1 MQHTRP
7 CAPSRPW
14 PSYPVYFGV
23 LFIIN
28 NAIGL
33 ITPLVGVVLNVV
45 CGVSRVSMDDPI
57 PRRLAVDDR
66 AAGRASF
73 ADAVSRSRRRICK
86 MVRRLTLWKDPIMKR
101 VMILNGPNLNMLG
114 IREPHIYGTTTLDQ
128 VNAGC
133 EEAAAK
139 LGLKLAFHQS
149 NHEGVL
155 VDLIQSARQDADA
168 IVINPAGLSFT
179 SVSIMDAIKTFEG
192 PVLEVHISNI
202 HARDEY
208 HRHSKISFVATGVIC
223 GLGPFGYI
231 AALHAIANMK

>member
-1 MQHTRP
+1 
-7 CAPSRPW
+7 
-14 PSYPVYFGV
+14 
-23 LFIIN
+23 
-28 NAIGL
+28 
-33 ITPLVGVVLNVV
+33 
-45 CGVSRVSMDDPI
+45 
-57 PRRLAVDDR
+57 
-66 AAGRASF
+66 
-73 ADAVSRSRRRICK
+73 
-86 MVRRLTLWKDPIMKR
+86 MKR
-101 VMILNGPNLNMLG
+101 LMILNGPNLNMLG
-114 IREPHIYGTTTLDQ
+114 IREPHIYGTTTLAE
-128 VNAGC
+128 VNVSC

-155 VDLIQSARQDADA
+155 VDLIQSARQDANA
-168 IVINPAGLSFT
+168 IVINPAGFSFT

-223 GLGPFGYI
+223 GLGPFGYV

>member
-1 MQHTRP
+1 
-7 CAPSRPW
+7 
-14 PSYPVYFGV
+14 
-23 LFIIN
+23 
-28 NAIGL
+28 
-33 ITPLVGVVLNVV
+33 
-45 CGVSRVSMDDPI
+45 
-57 PRRLAVDDR
+57 
-66 AAGRASF
+66 
-73 ADAVSRSRRRICK
+73 
-86 MVRRLTLWKDPIMKR
+86 MKR

-114 IREPHIYGTTTLDQ
+114 IREPHIYGTTTLQQ
-128 VNAGC
+128 VNASC
-133 EEAAAK
+133 EETAAK
-139 LGLKLAFHQS
+139 LGLKVPFHQS

-168 IVINPAGLSFT
+168 IIINPAGLSFT

-208 HRHSKISFVATGVIC
+208 HRHSKISFVASGVIC

>member
-1 MQHTRP
+1 VANFQ
-7 CAPSRPW
+7 
-14 PSYPVYFGV
+14 
-23 LFIIN
+23 
-28 NAIGL
+28 
-33 ITPLVGVVLNVV
+33 
-45 CGVSRVSMDDPI
+45 
-57 PRRLAVDDR
+57 
-66 AAGRASF
+66 
-73 ADAVSRSRRRICK
+73 
-86 MVRRLTLWKDPIMKR
+86 KDLSMKR

-128 VNAGC
+128 VNASC
-133 EEAAAK
+133 DEAAAK
-139 LGLKLAFHQS
+139 LALKLAFHQS

-155 VDLIQSARQDADA
+155 VDRIQSARQDADA

>member
-1 MQHTRP
+1 
-7 CAPSRPW
+7 
-14 PSYPVYFGV
+14 
-23 LFIIN
+23 
-28 NAIGL
+28 
-33 ITPLVGVVLNVV
+33 
-45 CGVSRVSMDDPI
+45 
-57 PRRLAVDDR
+57 
-66 AAGRASF
+66 
-73 ADAVSRSRRRICK
+73 
-86 MVRRLTLWKDPIMKR
+86 MKR

-114 IREPHIYGTTTLDQ
+114 IREPHIYGTTTLAQ
-128 VNAGC
+128 VTASC
-133 EEAAAK
+133 EEVAAK

-168 IVINPAGLSFT
+168 VVINPAGFSFT
-179 SVSIMDAIKTFEG
+179 SVAIMDAIKTFEG